1 MSIAALTWPAA
12 VVWVAV
18 IVTTGAVLSVLTWSI
33 FRTGQTAIQKEARQS
48 ERA

>member
-1 MSIAALTWPAA
+1 MTIAALTWPAA

-18 IVTTGAVLSVLTWSI
+18 IVTTGAFLSILAWSI
-33 FRTGQTAIQKEARQS
+33 FPNGTAIKKEACQS